1 MDLVPHMAQ
10 LKAAGVASIKIEGR
24 LRTPEYAAAA
34 VTACRAPAPGSPMMK
49 RCCGIFSPAPASV
62 MPIW

>member
-24 LRTPEYAAAA
+24 LRTPEYAAAGA
-34 VTACRAPAPGSPMMK
+34 DGADHAQLH
-49 RCCGIFSPAPASV
+49 RCPQ
-62 MPIW
+62 